1 MTNPVTPEHIDLHQ
15 MSRLVGVPHRAIQ
28 RWAKQDCGI
37 PHVGER
43 HMLMFP
49 REAALEWVRKNH
61 PGLFSGMVARGV
73 VEA

>member
-1 MTNPVTPEHIDLHQ
+1 MSAKNVPEHIDLHE

-49 REAALEWVRKNH
+49 RAEAFAWLAKNK
-61 PGLFSGMVARGV
+61 PGLFAEMKIRGV
-73 VEA
+73 V